1 MKSIFN
7 KLIIF
12 YCNIS
17 KFIILKYL
25 TVKKLFN
32 KKVIYFKNKDLRE
45 EILLDEDYCPH
56 YITTYAK
63 AININANAFNILR
76 AFDSEKCEKPLDF
89 SISIKKVKK

>member
-25 TVKKLFN
+25 TAKKLFN

-45 EILLDEDYCPH
+45 EILLDENYIPH
-56 YITTYAK
+56 YTTTYSK
-63 AININANAFNILR
+63 AIDIDANSFNIIR
-76 AFDSEKCEKPLDF
+76 NNVVEEKPVHF
-89 SISIKKVKK
+89 SIKVKRVNKK

>member
-1 MKSIFN
+1 M
-7 KLIIF
+7 
-12 YCNIS
+12 
-17 KFIILKYL
+17 KYL
-25 TVKKLFN
+25 ASNHILN
-32 KKVIYFKNKDLRE
+32 KKTIYFKNKDFQE
-45 EILLDEDYCPH
+45 EVFLDEDYCPH

>member
-45 EILLDEDYCPH
+45 EILLDENYTPH
-56 YITTYAK
+56 YTTTYSK
-63 AININANAFNILR
+63 AIDIDANAFNILR

-89 SISIKKVKK
+89 SINIKKVKK